1 MAASYR
7 EWLQVLREPEKE
19 GSVEEGGD
27 GLWSKEEVDEWPS
40 RSTRNGRQTRRRR
53 GSDSSDSS
61 SESSC
66 EESEEAQS

>member
-53 GSDSSDSS
+53 GV
-61 SESSC
+61 ESSC